1 MDNKNE
7 RKFSYYSRIVMMII
21 LSMEFLLNIIFLA
34 VISEIKEDI
43 RSKLSN
49 YDYYDDDY
57 HYYYDYYNNHYNNNL
72 KKESDNFYY
81 HLKGISASFSIFFI
95 SFFVFLIQ
103 FIAYCSCQNAN
114 CNEYIDK
121 LFKEFNHVSSLVS
134 FFICQFLYFIECLII
149 PVYYQRIK
157 NLHSEKFPLKKN
169 VFQDTKEKYEKKYI
183 SLIVVSFLFLFI
195 ILFLDFI
202 VINLYKG
209 ICCRMEEI
217 CKHTENCCE
226 NFGRWFADKLSCL
239 CCKEGPY
246 PGPGSGIHENDR
258 KIIELTGEIRDLMA
272 QNIEINTKNILC

>member
-21 LSMEFLLNIIFLA
+21 LSMQFLLNIIFLA
-34 VISEIKEDI
+34 VIIGIKDKYYEI
-43 RSKLSN
+43 LSN
-49 YDYYDDDY
+49 SSWINAFCKIYDCDYDKKEIDIFNY
-57 HYYYDYYNNHYNNNL
+57 HY
-72 KKESDNFYY
+72 
-81 HLKGISASFSIFFI
+81 KGISATFSLFFI

-121 LFKEFNHVSSLVS
+121 LFKEFNHVSTLVA

-157 NLHSEKFPLKKN
+157 YLHYEEYDSLYTKTKFDEIKH
-169 VFQDTKEKYEKKYI
+169 EIEKKYI
-183 SLIVVSFLFLFI
+183 SLIVVAFLFLFI

-209 ICCRMEEI
+209 ICCRMEAI
-217 CKHTENCCE
+217 CKNTENCCE
-226 NFGRWFADKLSCL
+226 NFGGWFVDKLSCL
-239 CCKEGPY
+239 CCKDGKTITILDLE
-246 PGPGSGIHENDR
+246 HVKNENDI
-258 KIIELTGEIRDLMA
+258 KIYNLTGEIRNLMA
-272 QNIEINTKNILC
+272 QNIEINTKNILS

>member
-34 VISEIKEDI
+34 VINGIKDKYYE
-43 RSKLSN
+43 KLSSSSWIN
-49 YDYYDDDY
+49 AFCKIYDCDYDKKEIDIFNY
-57 HYYYDYYNNHYNNNL
+57 HY
-72 KKESDNFYY
+72 
-81 HLKGISASFSIFFI
+81 KGISATFSLFFI

-103 FIAYCSCQNAN
+103 FIAYCSCQKAN
-114 CNEYIDK
+114 CNEFVDM
-121 LFKEFNHVSSLVS
+121 LFKEFNHVSSLIT

-272 QNIEINTKNILC
+272 QNIEINTKNILS

>member
-1 MDNKNE
+1 MDNKNG

-34 VISEIKEDI
+34 VISEIKEDTI
-43 RSKLSN
+43 SKLSN
-49 YDYYDDDY
+49 YDYYDFDY
-57 HYYYDYYNNHYNNNL
+57 DYNYDYYFDYNLNL
-72 KKESDNFYY
+72 KTKKESDIFYY
-81 HLKGISASFSIFFI
+81 HLEGISASFSIFFI

-103 FIAYCSCQNAN
+103 FIAYCSCQKAN
-114 CNEYIDK
+114 CNEFIDI
-121 LFKEFNHVSSLVS
+121 LFKEFNHVSSLIT

-169 VFQDTKEKYEKKYI
+169 AFVDMKEKNEKKYI

-239 CCKEGPY
+239 CCKEPY
-246 PGPGSGIHENDR
+246 SRPGSGIHENDR
-258 KIIELTGEIRDLMA
+258 KIIELTGEIKDLMA